1 MPFAIQTFP
10 DGSSERVFY
19 ADPEPLA
26 APQNQDSQHDSVQ
39 VDGGVIHMDG
49 DLDKPFVI
57 TKTLT
62 QAQKYMTCKTDE
74 DAEQFSVNG
83 IGQVICQDV
92 GCQEVEATQSVSVG
106 PSNDKILLAS
116 VDTDDVRVYKNLYME
131 PSGNPAVHPMI
142 MTRGSIVT
150 LQDGFFGFVPTEGQQ
165 QIPGHVYRLGR
176 QENIGDLTHDND
188 GLNMRKTSAN
198 QDDANETLTH
208 RVHICPDPT
217 DPSVLICSKKHV
229 SQNGFN
235 YEGDYIQCRNVGPEK
250 APTDRNV
257 VFRVD
262 QSGAI
267 QSEQMDELNQ
277 DRYQLLSDVSGMLG
291 QLETLDDK
299 VDANE
304 SNIRYDLV
312 GIGDRILNNETD
324 IVDIKTSITSLNTDV
339 DGLVTDV
346 LQNHNGVTSLAS
358 QVSDNSTNITN
369 NAAVIATNTS
379 SITTA
384 ESDITSIETSVA
396 AHATAIAA
404 LQSSSGGGG
413 LPKLDLVTL
422 DSKDIATNGDYDDPQ
437 SWGSSSS
444 PITVPWGDS
453 NGDPVSLTIFVRKM
467 GAMYLPNPND
477 VNLEFGNIVTIVFAP
492 RTNQNCSLTVKVH
505 DSDEAFLIEHNQYT
519 PRSNMTMFENRVAKF
534 VYLGLHKDRQQ
545 SLWYNHHRWILKY
558 LD

>member
-1 MPFAIQTFP
+1 
-10 DGSSERVFY
+10 
-19 ADPEPLA
+19 
-26 APQNQDSQHDSVQ
+26 
-39 VDGGVIHMDG
+39 
-49 DLDKPFVI
+49 
-57 TKTLT
+57 
-62 QAQKYMTCKTDE
+62 
-74 DAEQFSVNG
+74 
-83 IGQVICQDV
+83 
-92 GCQEVEATQSVSVG
+92 
-106 PSNDKILLAS
+106 
-116 VDTDDVRVYKNLYME
+116 
-131 PSGNPAVHPMI
+131 
-142 MTRGSIVT
+142 
-150 LQDGFFGFVPTEGQQ
+150 
-165 QIPGHVYRLGR
+165 
-176 QENIGDLTHDND
+176 
-188 GLNMRKTSAN
+188 
-198 QDDANETLTH
+198 
-208 RVHICPDPT
+208 
-217 DPSVLICSKKHV
+217 
-229 SQNGFN
+229 
-235 YEGDYIQCRNVGPEK
+235 
-250 APTDRNV
+250 
-257 VFRVD
+257 
-262 QSGAI
+262 
-267 QSEQMDELNQ
+267 MDELNQ
-277 DRYQLLSDVSGMLG
+277 DRYQLLGDVSGMLG

-324 IVDIKTSITSLNTDV
+324 IVDIKTSITALDTDV

-404 LQSSSGGGG
+404 LQSSSSGGG

-422 DSKDIATNGDYDDPQ
+422 DSKDIATNGDYDDAQ

-534 VYLGLHKDRQQ
+534 VYLGKHKDRQQ